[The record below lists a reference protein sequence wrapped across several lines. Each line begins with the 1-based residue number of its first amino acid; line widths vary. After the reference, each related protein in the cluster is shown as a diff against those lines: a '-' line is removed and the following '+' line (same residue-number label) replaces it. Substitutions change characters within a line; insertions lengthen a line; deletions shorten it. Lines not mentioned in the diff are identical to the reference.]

1 MFLNSCNRFQKVVLS
16 QWARVNST
24 LGLWHDI
31 NFKRESLNKV
41 INNERTTY
49 VCHLPS
55 FIWLLLYCMSIFDGY
70 AFDSLQ
76 FSKNNR
82 LIILFFC
89 EVYACIIVT
98 DIFVHSSIIWCEKN
112 TTDYC
117 ADVKISWIA
126 FSLLD
131 FLLNGIHFE
140 FQFRQCAIFT
150 TLT

>member
-1 MFLNSCNRFQKVVLS
+1 MEWTLEARSRLGTQLRYSHDPADGSRGRYLRTRGVSRYTMSVIYLRFFRPIFRPSRPMFLNSCNRFQKVVLS

-82 LIILFFC
+82 LIILFFVRC
-89 EVYACIIVT
+89 TPV
-98 DIFVHSSIIWCEKN
+98 
-112 TTDYC
+112 
-117 ADVKISWIA
+117 
-126 FSLLD
+126 
-131 FLLNGIHFE
+131 
-140 FQFRQCAIFT
+140 
-150 TLT
+150 